1 MTDDGGAAPSY
12 SRLVPIE
19 QIDDPADPRIADYR
33 DLRDAELR
41 RRRGLFIAESR
52 EVVHRLLVE
61 GRFRAR
67 SVLVTPP
74 GFDGLREILEA
85 AAARMPVLLTRP
97 EIVRAVAGF
106 NFHRGCLAI
115 GERGGETTLDEI
127 ARPGGP
133 RRLLALENVTN
144 PDNIG
149 GLFRNAMAFGVDGV
163 LLSADSGDPL
173 YRKAIRVAI
182 GASLSIPFAR
192 AGDWPHAL
200 ARLRETGYCVIAL
213 TPDAAAI
220 DVADFGATRPVPER
234 AALLLGAEGTGL
246 SAATRSAAHLE
257 VRIRMRPGVDSLN
270 VATAAGIALHR
281 LSGSAG

>member
-1 MTDDGGAAPSY
+1 
-12 SRLVPIE
+12 VPIE
-19 QIDDPADPRIADYR
+19 AIDDPSDPRIAEYR

-41 RRRGLFIAESR
+41 RRQGVFIAESR

-61 GRFRAR
+61 SRFRAR
-67 SVLVTPP
+67 SVLVTRP
-74 GFDGLREILEA
+74 GFDGLRDVLED
-85 AAARMPVLLTRP
+85 AAARIPILLTSP

-115 GERGGETTLDEI
+115 GERGAEPSLDEI
-127 ARPGGP
+127 AGPEGP

-163 LLSADSGDPL
+163 LLSAGSGDPL

-192 AGDWPHAL
+192 VGDWLHAL
-200 ARLRETGYCVIAL
+200 QTLRETGYCVIAL

-220 DVADFGATRPVPER
+220 DVAEFGTHRPVPER
-234 AALLLGAEGTGL
+234 AALLLGAEGVGL
-246 SAATRSAAHLE
+246 SAATRRAAHLE
-257 VRIRMRPGVDSLN
+257 VRIRMRPRVDSLN

-281 LSGSAG
+281 LYGSAG

>member
-1 MTDDGGAAPSY
+1 MSRDAVRAPSY
-12 SRLVPIE
+12 SPLVPIE
-19 QIDDPADPRIADYR
+19 RIDDPADPRIADYR

-41 RRRGLFIAESR
+41 RRQGLFIAESR

-61 GRFRAR
+61 RRFRAR
-67 SVLVTPP
+67 SVLVTQP

-85 AAARMPVLLTRP
+85 AAARIPILLTRP
-97 EIVRAVAGF
+97 EVVRAVAGF

-115 GERGGETTLDEI
+115 GERGGEPSLDEI
-127 ARPGGP
+127 IGPRGP

-163 LLSADSGDPL
+163 LLSAGSGDPL

-200 ARLRETGYCVIAL
+200 QRLRDTGTAVIAL
-213 TPDAAAI
+213 TPDGAAV
-220 DVADFGATRPVPER
+220 DVAEFGATRSVPER
-234 AALLLGAEGTGL
+234 AALLLGAEGVGL
-246 SAATRSAAHLE
+246 SAATRRAAHLE
-257 VRIRMRPGVDSLN
+257 VRIPMRPGVDSLN

-281 LSGSAG
+281 LYSSAG

>member
-1 MTDDGGAAPSY
+1 
-12 SRLVPIE
+12 VPIE
-19 QIDDPADPRIADYR
+19 EIDDPDDPRIADYR

-41 RRRGLFIAESR
+41 RRQGLFIAESR
-52 EVVHRLLVE
+52 EVVSRLLVE

-67 SVLVTPP
+67 SVLVTRP
-74 GFDGLREILEA
+74 GFDGLRELLEK

-97 EIVRAVAGF
+97 EVVRAVAGF

-115 GERGGETTLDEI
+115 GERGGGLSLHEI
-127 ARPGGP
+127 AAPRGP

-163 LLSADSGDPL
+163 LLSAGSGDPL

-192 AGDWPHAL
+192 AGDWAG
-200 ARLRETGYCVIAL
+200 AIERLREAGYCVIAL
-213 TPDAAAI
+213 TPDGGAI
-220 DVADFGATRPVPER
+220 DVAEFGATRPVPER
-234 AALLLGAEGTGL
+234 AALLLGAEGVGL
-246 SAATRSAAHLE
+246 SAATRRAAHLE

-281 LSGSAG
+281 LNGSAG